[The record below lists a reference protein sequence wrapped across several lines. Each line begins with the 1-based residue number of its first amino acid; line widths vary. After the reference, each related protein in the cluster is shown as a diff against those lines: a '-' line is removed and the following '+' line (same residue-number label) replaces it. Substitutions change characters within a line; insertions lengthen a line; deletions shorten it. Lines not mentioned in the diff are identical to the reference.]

1 MNVYL
6 NKIHKSLI
14 SIIIGVLISF
24 NVNACFA
31 QETDY
36 YKAKETYRKL
46 WYTIELGGIP
56 EYYEPD
62 DEELSQM
69 FDRRVGILFVFK
81 VMGYEEDFNCMDKEE
96 VKLILSK
103 FKDENEI
110 PDWARH
116 AIAFGVKNKII
127 CGMSADRIGIKES
140 FTGKMFSAIAL
151 NALGYK
157 INSEE
162 YKRGCSILAEKGGL
176 SIDQA
181 LELNEK
187 KLNRAEA
194 IEMAYALLK
203 AKGTDNKILIERLI
217 EERKADKEKANEFGL
232 IEAE

>member
-14 SIIIGVLISF
+14 SIIIGVLISS
-24 NVNACFA
+24 NISACFA

-36 YKAKETYRKL
+36 YKAKETYGKL
-46 WYTIELGGIP
+46 WYTIELSGIP

-62 DEELSQM
+62 NEELSQM
-69 FDRRVGILFVFK
+69 FDRRVGILFVLK
-81 VMGYEEDFNCMDKEE
+81 VMGYEEDFNSMNKEE

-110 PDWARH
+110 PDWARK

-127 CGMSADRIGIKES
+127 HGISIDRIGIKES

-157 INSEE
+157 INYEE

-176 SIDQA
+176 SVDQA

-203 AKGTDNKILIERLI
+203 AEGSDNKILIERLI
-217 EERKADKEKANEFGL
+217 EERKADKENAKEFGL